1 MNEIE
6 RKSWLEHLLFIY
18 FVSCNSFDTILLYTL
33 FLSLTDLADGWKPF
47 RSALMPCVCPA
58 FRSIVC
64 AWAVSPSLPIAYAR
78 RGYWSNTND
87 DDDGNGGAGERLPC
101 LFCPVNFFLFIS
113 LVFILHNSVFSLSLS
128 RMVEGENSF
137 FLGDVVVVVVA
148 FIFVFPL
155 GRTPSWSNFTN
166 LHIFFLSL
174 SLNNM

>member
-64 AWAVSPSLPIAYAR
+64 AWAVSPSLPSAYAR

-128 RMVEGENSF
+128 HGWGRSL
-137 FLGDVVVVVVA
+137 FLPWRRRRRR
-148 FIFVFPL
+148 FLFVFPL